1 MENAGLLLPTESL
14 FLIHPIFDLV
24 QPKSVRSCVRGSRV
38 FFDLVMWLVED
49 IDEFD
54 DCPRFSCLLVRL
66 AFVKMLSSLES
77 SEDDSSSDDSGDCL
91 FFEIVA
97 LGLIFL
103 FVSLTISTE
112 SDDAERFLPDV
123 IDFFLFT
130 ELADMELSDE
140 DDDEEGEDG
149 NSSFRLEPFL
159 LELCLFS
166 WLLLW

>member
-1 MENAGLLLPTESL
+1 MENAGLLLPTGSS
-14 FLIHPIFDLV
+14 FFFHPIFDLV
-24 QPKSVRSCVRGSRV
+24 QPKSVRSCVGGFLV
-38 FFDLVMWLVED
+38 FFDLVLWLVED

-54 DCPRFSCLLVRL
+54 DCPGFSCLLHL
-66 AFVKMLSSLES
+66 GFVGISSSLES
-77 SEDDSSSDDSGDCL
+77 SEDDSSPDDSDCL
-91 FFEIVA
+91 FFEMVA

-103 FVSLTISTE
+103 FVSLISSTE

-149 NSSFRLEPFL
+149 NSFFRLEPFSL
-159 LELCLFS
+159 KLCFFS
-166 WLLLW
+166 LLLW